1 MKRTALVSLVLLGT
15 LGLAGCSAGSMGA
28 SDSGGYPMPESAEQA
43 DGDLAATDYGV
54 SQDSVQSEPQ
64 VVTTGS
70 ITVLA
75 DDPIEAAA
83 EAIRIVEGADGRVD
97 SREEY
102 AAADT
107 DKGSATLVL
116 RIPAKAQSTTI
127 VKLRGLGEVQDVQIS
142 SSDVTAEVA
151 DLEGRITALQAS
163 VDRLTT
169 LLATAS
175 NTDSLVS
182 IESSLSSR
190 QAELE
195 SLQSQQRA
203 LGDKV
208 AMSTITL
215 RLISEP
221 LPPKEDEP
229 NTFFT
234 GLTAGWESFAG
245 FIVGLTVVFGALLP
259 WLVFLAILG
268 AIALGVYRWRRS
280 KRPVVVAGTTAT
292 ETTSAPPTA

>member
-1 MKRTALVSLVLLGT
+1 MKRTALVSLVLIGT
-15 LGLAGCSAGSMGA
+15 LGLAGCSAAGMSQ
-28 SDSGGYPMPESAEQA
+28 SDSGGAYPMEAEVDGAADMAYDDTASAP
-43 DGDLAATDYGV
+43 DLQ
-54 SQDSVQSEPQ
+54 SQS

-75 DDPIEAAA
+75 DDPIAAA
-83 EAIRIVEGADGRVD
+83 AKAVRLVELADGRID

-116 RIPAKAQSTTI
+116 RIPAKSQTSTLT
-127 VKLRGLGEVQDVQIS
+127 KLRELGEVQNVQITS
-142 SSDVTAEVA
+142 DDVTAEVA
-151 DLEGRITALQAS
+151 DLDGRITALQAS
-163 VDRLTT
+163 VDRLTK
-169 LLATAS
+169 LLATAA
-175 NTDSLVS
+175 NTADLVS
-182 IESSLSSR
+182 IESTLSSR
-190 QAELE
+190 QGELE

-221 LPPKEDEP
+221 LPPEEDEP

-234 GLTAGWESFAG
+234 GLTAGWESFVG
-245 FIVGLTVVFGALLP
+245 FIIGLTVVFGALLP
-259 WLVFLAILG
+259 WLVFLGLVGGITLL
-268 AIALGVYRWRRS
+268 IIRWRLS
-280 KRPVVVAGTTAT
+280 KKST
-292 ETTSAPPTA
+292 ETPAA